1 MTDETT
7 ALLENGTLS
16 VELLYCWYCG
26 GYFPREKMGDV
37 MCATCEAGGGP
48 ETVADMKI
56 FEKALASVKAK
67 HERVKGIGQIVRMTL
82 KEGRK

>member
-7 ALLENGTLS
+7 
-16 VELLYCWYCG
+16 ELLYCWYCG

-37 MCATCEAGGGP
+37 MCLTCEGFGGP
-48 ETVADMKI
+48 DVVARLI
-56 FEKALASVKAK
+56 PAFEKALAEVNAK
-67 HERVKGIGQIVRMTL
+67 GCRRVKGIGQIVRMTL